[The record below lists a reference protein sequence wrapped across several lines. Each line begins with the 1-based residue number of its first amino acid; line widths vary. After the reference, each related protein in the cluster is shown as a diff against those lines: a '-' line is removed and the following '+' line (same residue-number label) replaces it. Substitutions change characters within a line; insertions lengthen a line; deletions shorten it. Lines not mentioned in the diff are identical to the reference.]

1 MDLAAA
7 GPKGEVKEEKPDL
20 LIMNYEPDEDE
31 VLDAI
36 IPKYV
41 SSLIYGAF
49 LEAVASENGARMTA
63 MDSATNNAEGDDRKT
78 VAAVQ
83 PCASGIY
90 HSGVDR
96 DHRGRECHRW
106 LKRNMSNYLAD
117 LRTCGAEGKRQHTGD
132 RNQSA

>member
-1 MDLAAA
+1 
-7 GPKGEVKEEKPDL
+7 
-20 LIMNYEPDEDE
+20 MNYEPDEDE

-63 MDSATNNAEGDDRKT
+63 MDSATNNAEEMIEKS

-96 DHRGRECHRW
+96 DHRGRDAIDG
-106 LKRNMSNYLAD
+106 KRNMSNYLAD
-117 LRTCGAEGKRQHTGD
+117 LRTCGAGGKRQHTGD
-132 RNQSA
+132 RNQST